1 MAGCAP
7 DTGVAN
13 PPTPAAAA
21 AHGAVKP
28 KKKRI
33 RVYPKQ
39 SSYCK
44 FKLVDAEKRAV
55 ALLQEADKLRAENE
69 LLRHKHEHL
78 QVRGDA
84 RAFARWCRVMLDSC
98 CSHAWYPMHEV
109 MHTLSPAVLVLRLC
123 AAGQASVP

>member
-55 ALLQEADKLRAENE
+55 ELQGQADTLCAENQV
-69 LLRHKHEHL
+69 LRHKHEEV
-78 QVRGDA
+78 QVR
-84 RAFARWCRVMLDSC
+84 CRM
-98 CSHAWYPMHEV
+98 EG
-109 MHTLSPAVLVLRLC
+109 T
-123 AAGQASVP
+123 